1 MTKKQTPENSRTD
14 RKLATRVRALVSK
27 QVSHPGVIAVYVEKG
42 TVTLGGPILAS
53 ELAELRDA
61 VTKLD
66 GVQAVLDH
74 LEAHETAEGVPELQ
88 NGRSAS
94 KHGLRKRP
102 GTARLVAGAV
112 LGGLGLGLLATSRLA
127 GRKRRQK
134 VDPERDAD
142 QVPVQGTEEGTFEP
156 VTV

>member
-1 MTKKQTPENSRTD
+1 MAQKQVTQQNDAD

-27 QVSHPGVIAVYVEKG
+27 QVSHPGAIAVYVEKG

-61 VTKLD
+61 VTNLD
-66 GVQAVLDH
+66 GVNAILDH

-88 NGRSAS
+88 NGRAA
-94 KHGLRKRP
+94 RKGKSSGR
-102 GTARLVAGAV
+102 ARLVAGAV
-112 LGGLGLGLLATSRLA
+112 LGGLGLGLLATRGIAS
-127 GRKRRQK
+127 RKRK
-134 VDPERDAD
+134 GAKNTEPERDAE
-142 QVPVQGTEEGTFEP
+142 QVPVEGTEEGTFEP

>member
-1 MTKKQTPENSRTD
+1 MAKKQTQENSRSD
-14 RKLATRVRALVSK
+14 RKLATRVRSLVGK
-27 QVSHPGVIAVYVEKG
+27 QVSHPSAIAVYVERG

-53 ELAELRDA
+53 ELAELRAA
-61 VTKLD
+61 VTDLD
-66 GVQAVLDH
+66 GVNAVLDH

-88 NGRSAS
+88 NGRSAL
-94 KHGLRKRP
+94 KHGRQKRS

-127 GRKRRQK
+127 GRKRKKK
-134 VDPERDAD
+134 VDPKRDAEE
-142 QVPVQGTEEGTFEP
+142 VPVQGTEEGTFEP